1 MTYFI
6 NRNTKNN
13 EFELAYKSDFFVDK
27 TELIDKINKSV
38 NVKERF
44 LCITRPRRFGKT
56 INAMMLETYY
66 SKNVN
71 SKEIFDKLNISKC
84 DSYEKH
90 LNKHNVIY
98 ITFSNPV
105 NKRNTYD
112 EYIEGFYNQLVDDLE
127 ELYNI
132 KIDRNKDLGT
142 IFENISLKFDE
153 SFIFIIDEW
162 DFIFNNN
169 LFTKEERDKF
179 LLFLKNLLK
188 DRSYVELCYS
198 ITNC

>member
-6 NRNTKNN
+6 NRNIKNN

-66 SKNVN
+66 SKNIN
-71 SKEIFDKLNISKC
+71 SKGIFDKLNISKC

-98 ITFSNPV
+98 ITF
-105 NKRNTYD
+105 KA
-112 EYIEGFYNQLVDDLE
+112 
-127 ELYNI
+127 
-132 KIDRNKDLGT
+132 
-142 IFENISLKFDE
+142 
-153 SFIFIIDEW
+153 
-162 DFIFNNN
+162 
-169 LFTKEERDKF
+169 
-179 LLFLKNLLK
+179 LK
-188 DRSYVELCYS
+188 DYTDLKLAIGISYDSKNKKHDILIS
-198 ITNC
+198 TF